1 MYHLSFTVQISY
13 VKTYL
18 SRPSGIGLGTTN
30 DLDLNVFVLEP
41 KPNFPL
47 IEDALMLWR
56 RNFCIM
62 SLKKK
67 KI

>member
-47 IEDALMLWR
+47 IEDALML
-56 RNFCIM
+56 
-62 SLKKK
+62 
-67 KI
+67 